1 MAKRVNV
8 GYMSGYHSTGSVKVV
23 DFNPSK
29 SREKYSR
36 AIDADIDVC
45 LTCTRKNCTGKCK
58 RVRFK
63 KEET

>member
-1 MAKRVNV
+1 MAKRVNT
-8 GYMSGYHSTGSVKVV
+8 GYMSGYFSQGSLRARPLETTRGKI
-23 DFNPSK
+23 K
-29 SREKYSR
+29 QRE
-36 AIDADIDVC
+36 IDADVDVC